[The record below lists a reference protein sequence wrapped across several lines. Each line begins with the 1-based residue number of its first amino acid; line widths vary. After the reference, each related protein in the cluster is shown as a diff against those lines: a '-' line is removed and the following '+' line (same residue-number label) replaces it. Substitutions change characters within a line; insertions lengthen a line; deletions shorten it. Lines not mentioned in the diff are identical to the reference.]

1 MRLAD
6 LSVQKLAN
14 VNYKCS
20 CGKIHSLGS
29 DIFFCANKRIKE
41 ILDDSLRDYK
51 TLFVTDFTDGAK
63 LASAFGDRVSI
74 AVQGDKDDV
83 TQLFAFS
90 DNINL
95 VVAYGGKRVIENAR
109 YFSSVRKIRCAV
121 LCREADAESIIS
133 DKVTVFMNRESYT
146 VKAAAPGFIFF
157 NEGNIRAESVKDAYI
172 KLISS
177 TLSLFELR
185 FKELVL
191 SKKIACHE
199 IYELAYDVFLSMMNI
214 KKSYSPSASLF
225 EQSFRWSYCVREGL
239 SRTECGYFMDCF
251 PSEEKFFAYK
261 KMTELYYIFFSYGKC
276 RRYVAADYFSR
287 GRNAA
292 RFKGVSEFDISEGCY
307 IPTAEEIEKCSV
319 KFEET
324 KEGFALR
331 AKELMARETK
341 IFETYSFFGGVTR
354 DPDVGK
360 KIYYLPEISGEYGV
374 VSLMRDFGL
383 LDRRKK
389 FG

>member
-14 VNYKCS
+14 TSYKCS
-20 CGKIHSLGS
+20 CGKVHTS
-29 DIFFCANKRIKE
+29 DCDMFFCENKRIKE
-41 ILDDSLRDYK
+41 ILDERLRDYK
-51 TLFVTDFTDGAK
+51 TLFVTDFTDGTK
-63 LASAFGDRVSI
+63 VASLFGDRVSI
-74 AVQGDKDDV
+74 VVQGNNDDV

-90 DNINL
+90 DNINF

-121 LCREADAESIIS
+121 LCRESDAESIIS
-133 DKVTVFMNRESYT
+133 ENVTVFVNRERYSLGAKT
-146 VKAAAPGFIFF
+146 PEFLFF
-157 NEGNIRAESVKDAYI
+157 NEGNIRAESAKDTYI
-172 KLISS
+172 KLIGAA
-177 TLSLFELR
+177 LSLFEIR

-191 SKKIACHE
+191 SKEIACRE
-199 IYELAYDVFLSMMNI
+199 VYELAYDVFLSMMNI

-225 EQSFRWSYCVREGL
+225 EQSFRWNYCVKEGL
-239 SRTECGYFMDCF
+239 PATECGYFMDCF
-251 PSEEKFFAYK
+251 PNEEKLFAYK

-276 RRYVAADYFSR
+276 RRYAAADYFSR
-287 GRNAA
+287 VRNAA
-292 RFKGVSEFDISEGCY
+292 LFKGVSEFDVSEKCY
-307 IPTAEEIEKCSV
+307 IPTVEEIERFGV

-324 KEGFALR
+324 KERFALR
-331 AKELMARETK
+331 AKELMSRELK
-341 IFETYSFFGGVTR
+341 IFETYSFFGGVTKESDAGNR
-354 DPDVGK
+354 
-360 KIYYLPEISGEYGV
+360 IYYLPEISGEYGV